1 MMTCD
6 NVSRYE
12 FHHPYCLQFS
22 VFRFSWSSDIQITN
36 NFSTNYRSCTLQN
49 VLPVRGRQDELPRR
63 RWAGPWPGA
72 PELPAPGPRQVPR
85 AARAQ
90 QTQLRADRRRH
101 AEVSSCRLVTRTG
114 ISSSSII
121 ICRHEEAQRAAEAML
136 SSSVASSFNSSSS
149 VASQTPSLPS
159 YGSYLQHHQLPL
171 PLPHPQHNQ
180 VRVENWKRWCRN
192 AE

>member
-1 MMTCD
+1 M
-6 NVSRYE
+6 
-12 FHHPYCLQFS
+12 
-22 VFRFSWSSDIQITN
+22 
-36 NFSTNYRSCTLQN
+36 
-49 VLPVRGRQDELPRR
+49 
-63 RWAGPWPGA
+63 
-72 PELPAPGPRQVPR
+72 
-85 AARAQ
+85 
-90 QTQLRADRRRH
+90 
-101 AEVSSCRLVTRTG
+101 SSCRLVTRTG
-114 ISSSSII
+114 ISSII

-192 AE
+192 KE